1 MGCCQSAIIINFRPV
16 NERLLNRI
24 NYTYLLLSGLFVAL
38 LVVCNLIANKF
49 VLVDLGFLG
58 FNEPFIL
65 SAGVLPYPL
74 TFLITDVLSE
84 FYGKKR
90 TNRVIITG
98 LVASGVILGVLWLG
112 SAFPSIE
119 GSPVNDE
126 QYNRVFK
133 NSWRVIGSSMIA
145 YLFAQLIDVKLFH
158 FWKGFTGDK
167 HPWLRNNGSTI
178 ISQLVDTIL
187 VVSVLF
193 IGVKSF
199 EEIRSMIFDGWLF
212 KMMVALADTPVFYL
226 LIFTGRKFFGLAA
239 GQRNELIPEWVEKAV

>member
-1 MGCCQSAIIINFRPV
+1 MNDKIN
-16 NERLLNRI
+16 LRI
-24 NYTYLLLSGLFVAL
+24 NYTYLILSGLFVAL
-38 LVVCNLIANKF
+38 LIVCNLIANKF
-49 VLVDLGFLG
+49 VLVDLSFLG
-58 FNEPFIL
+58 FSEPFIL

-98 LVASGVILGVLWLG
+98 LIASVIILGVLLLG

-126 QYNRVFK
+126 EYNIVFK
-133 NSWRVIGSSMIA
+133 NSWRVIGASMIA
-145 YLFAQLIDVKLFH
+145 YLFAQLVDVKLFH
-158 FWKGFTGDK
+158 FWKGLTNGK
-167 HPWLRNNGSTI
+167 HLWLRNNGSTI
-178 ISQLVDTIL
+178 VSQLVDTIL

-199 EEIRSMIFDGWLF
+199 DEIQSMIFDGWLF
-212 KMMVALADTPVFYL
+212 KVLAALIDTPIFYL
-226 LIFTGRKFFGLAA
+226 LVFLGRKYFKLSSDHTADLETDIIDK
-239 GQRNELIPEWVEKAV
+239 QM

>member
-1 MGCCQSAIIINFRPV
+1 MNDLIKQ
-16 NERLLNRI
+16 RI
-24 NYTYLLLSGLFVAL
+24 NYTYLILSGLFVAL

-49 VLVDLGFLG
+49 VLVDLSFLG
-58 FNEPFIL
+58 FSEPFIL

-98 LVASGVILGVLWLG
+98 LIASVVIMGVLFLG

-126 QYNRVFK
+126 EYNTVFK
-133 NSWRVIGSSMIA
+133 NSWRVIGASMVA
-145 YLFAQLIDVKLFH
+145 YLLAQLVDVKLFH
-158 FWKGFTGDK
+158 FWKRLTKGK
-167 HPWLRNNGSTI
+167 HLWLRNNGSTI
-178 ISQLVDTIL
+178 LSQLVDTVL

-199 EEIRSMIFDGWLF
+199 GEIQSMIFDGWLY
-212 KMMVALADTPVFYL
+212 KVLAAFIDTPIFYL
-226 LIFTGRKFFGLAA
+226 LVYLGRKYFNLPKGYTADIEA
-239 GQRNELIPEWVEKAV
+239 DIIAE